1 MMPSKAILLIITLVF
16 TAYILLLNRP
26 SSDNAFPSASA
37 LLSTKQIPIKSNS
50 TIEQTATFE
59 NIASSTE
66 KLIAPSNAS
75 SIKLIELADNCL
87 NNIND
92 SAERKIKQDDY
103 ITALELSAGSDDKL
117 ALYMQNSRAKNSEN
131 LDDIFLRSPTSAND
145 RLLYDR
151 QLALCS
157 ENFNQQYCHDELY
170 DQAHHIDKDNAYLW
184 YLIASIHLSQNSIS
198 DALEAIHL
206 GNNKAYFND
215 YHFEKISFIEQS
227 YQKNSG
233 LSFNNRLNSAIEMTS
248 TSLGINYTT
257 LINFCELQLEN
268 IDVADSCLQMGS
280 QLEQHSQTSIAYM
293 MGLYLQQ
300 LNYRHYFK
308 AELYKE
314 IQQKLNKYHQDV
326 TDNKAYHAM
335 STLMSFDERLG
346 RTWLNAGLE
355 KGEIF
360 SIAQTINEAK
370 IFSQD
375 DNYQPCH

>member
-26 SSDNAFPSASA
+26 SSDNTFPSAPA

-184 YLIASIHLSQNSIS
+184 YLIASIHLKQKQTDKAL
-198 DALEAIHL
+198 DALSIA
-206 GNNKAYFND
+206 ND
-215 YHFEKISFIEQS
+215 KLYYSEYYFEKIKFLEQS
-227 YQKNSG
+227 YYKNSD
-233 LSFNNRLNSAIEMTS
+233 LDFFERLDSAIGSSFSAHYATLIDYCKEN
-248 TSLGINYTT
+248 ITT
-257 LINFCELQLEN
+257 LNT
-268 IDVADSCLQMGS
+268 ADLCLQMGI
-280 QLEQHSQTSIAYM
+280 QLEKRGKTLIAHMLGLSIQKFIYQHHFQSDLLADVQSKH
-293 MGLYLQQ
+293 QQ
-300 LNYRHYFK
+300 LELNYINN
-308 AELYKE
+308 A
-314 IQQKLNKYHQDV
+314 DS
-326 TDNKAYHAM
+326 HA
-335 STLMSFDERLG
+335 TTVLMLFDERLG
-346 RTWLNAGLE
+346 RTWLNAGLA

-360 SIAQTINEAK
+360 SITQTISEAK
-370 IFSQD
+370 VFSQD
-375 DNYQPCH
+375 DNYHPCR